1 MAVFVAM
8 DIPLPDDPITFGGN
22 QLDRAALL
30 RQDEAAIDAFKSHK
44 DASVLPLWDLRGLI
58 DIEIEPIL
66 AWQPLKQLRYYC
78 PDDSELLFLGLDGE
92 TPRFAIGLDDERDPA
107 KDGQL
112 NGRGKF
118 MDVRTVA
125 SQLSAHEAGVL
136 AHARS
141 VIDWHSRHRF
151 CANCGA
157 KTNTAAAGNTRECPD
172 CKTQHFPRTDPVSIM
187 LVVKGDKCLL
197 GRKAMFPPGM
207 YSALAGFIEPGETI
221 EDAVRREVLEES
233 GIQTSQVRYIFSQP
247 WPFPSSLMMGCI
259 AEATSEEIT
268 IDEDE
273 LEHAGWFTRA
283 EIEEALE
290 RSINSPPGDGLF
302 RMPHPIAIAH
312 HLIRAWLLET
322 A

>member
-1 MAVFVAM
+1 VFVAM

-22 QLDRAALL
+22 KLDRAALL
-30 RQDEAAIDAFKSHK
+30 RGDEAAIEAFKSNPE
-44 DASVLPLWDLRGLI
+44 ATVLPLWDLRGLI
-58 DIEIEPIL
+58 DLEFDPVL

-78 PDDSELLFLGLDGE
+78 PDDSELLFLGLDDE
-92 TPRFAIGLDDERDPA
+92 IPRFAITLDDEKDPA
-107 KDGQL
+107 KFGQL
-112 NGRGKF
+112 EGRGKF
-118 MDVRTVA
+118 LDVRTVA
-125 SQLSAHEAGVL
+125 SQLSGHEAGVL

-141 VIDWHSRHRF
+141 VLDWHNRHRF
-151 CANCGA
+151 CANCGTR
-157 KTNTAAAGNTRECPD
+157 TNPAAAGNTRECPD

-233 GIQTSQVRYIFSQP
+233 GIHTSEVRYVFSQP

-259 AEATSEEIT
+259 AEAISEDIK
-268 IDEDE
+268 IDEEE
-273 LEHAGWFTRA
+273 LEHAGWFSRD
-283 EIEEALE
+283 EIEEALD
-290 RSINSPPGDGLF
+290 RSLNTEPGDGLF

>member
-1 MAVFVAM
+1 M
-8 DIPLPDDPITFGGN
+8 DIPSPDDPIVFGGN
-22 QLDRAALL
+22 KLDRAALL
-30 RQDEAAIDAFKSHK
+30 RQDDTAIEAFKSHK
-44 DASVLPLWDLRGLI
+44 DATVLPLWDLRGLI
-58 DIEIEPIL
+58 DVEYDPIL
-66 AWQPLKQLRYYC
+66 AWQPLKQLAYYC

-92 TPRFAIGLDDERDPA
+92 TPRFAISLLDEQDPA
-107 KDGQL
+107 KDGPL
-112 NGRGKF
+112 RDRGKF
-118 MDVRTVA
+118 IDVRTVA
-125 SQLSAHEAGVL
+125 AQLSAHEAGVL

-141 VIDWHSRHRF
+141 VLDWHNRHRF
-151 CANCGA
+151 CANCGV
-157 KTNTAAAGNTRECPD
+157 KTDAAAAGNTRVCPE

-233 GIQTSQVRYIFSQP
+233 GIHTSTVRYMFSQP

-273 LEHAGWFTRA
+273 LEHAGWFSRD

-290 RSINSPPGDGLF
+290 RSINTPPGDGLF

-312 HLIRAWLLET
+312 HLVRAWLLET

>member
-1 MAVFVAM
+1 
-8 DIPLPDDPITFGGN
+8 L
-22 QLDRAALL
+22 
-30 RQDEAAIDAFKSHK
+30 
-44 DASVLPLWDLRGLI
+44 
-58 DIEIEPIL
+58 
-66 AWQPLKQLRYYC
+66 
-78 PDDSELLFLGLDGE
+78 
-92 TPRFAIGLDDERDPA
+92 
-107 KDGQL
+107 
-112 NGRGKF
+112 
-118 MDVRTVA
+118 
-125 SQLSAHEAGVL
+125 
-136 AHARS
+136 
-141 VIDWHSRHRF
+141 DWHNRHRF

-157 KTNTAAAGNTRECPD
+157 KTDAAAAGNTRVCPE

-233 GIQTSQVRYIFSQP
+233 GIHTSTVRYMFSQP

-273 LEHAGWFTRA
+273 LEHAGWFSRD

-290 RSINSPPGDGLF
+290 RSINTPPGDGLF

-312 HLIRAWLLET
+312 HLVRAWLLET

>member
-1 MAVFVAM
+1 MN
-8 DIPLPDDPITFGGN
+8 IPPPDDPITFGGN

-30 RQDEAAIDAFKSHK
+30 RQDHAAIDAFKNQA
-44 DASVLPLWDLRGLI
+44 DATVLPLWDLRGLI
-58 DIEIEPIL
+58 DVEFDPVL

-78 PDDSELLFLGLDGE
+78 PDDSELLFLGLDDGI
-92 TPRFAIGLDDERDPA
+92 PRFAISLEDEQDPA

-112 NGRGKF
+112 QGRGKF
-118 MDVRTVA
+118 IDVRTISA
-125 SQLSAHEAGVL
+125 QLSAHEAGVL
-136 AHARS
+136 AHTRS
-141 VIDWHSRHRF
+141 VLDWHKRHRF
-151 CANCGA
+151 CANCGSA
-157 KTNTAAAGNTRECPD
+157 TNTAAAGNTRECPD
-172 CKTQHFPRTDPVSIM
+172 CKAQHFPRTDPVAIM

-233 GIQTSQVRYIFSQP
+233 GVHTSTVRYMFSQP

-259 AEATSEEIT
+259 AEAISEEIT

-273 LEHAGWFTRA
+273 LEHAGWFTRD
-283 EIEEALE
+283 EIQEALE
-290 RSINSPPGDGLF
+290 RSINTPPGDGLF

-312 HLIRAWLLET
+312 HLVRAWLRET